1 MEQINIVYVDDKP
14 DPYLERYLDN
24 YYKKCRNMN
33 IKYSEV
39 IFESNNGYENL
50 LLRSEIKSANI
61 IFMDSLL
68 FENDTVGNHKFTG
81 EEMRMVLRKQYPY
94 IETILITQNEIDESI
109 EHIRKYSS
117 SRDKENFETY
127 YDRVIPT
134 KIGNAIRN
142 IITYRRSMEKI
153 NNNPSWESVI
163 KEKLSNC
170 LEGIDNYNEMT
181 KDDIDEVVKLLK
193 DIQEKYDV

>member
-1 MEQINIVYVDDKP
+1 MEQINMVYVDDKP

-24 YYKKCRNMN
+24 YYKKCSKVI

-39 IFESNNGYENL
+39 VFDSSKGYENL
-50 LLRSEIKSANI
+50 LLKDEIKSANI

-81 EEMRMVLRKQYPY
+81 EEMRMLLRKQYPY
-94 IETILITQNEIDESI
+94 IETVLITQNEIDDSI

-117 SRDKENFETY
+117 SRDKENYETY
-127 YDRVIPT
+127 YDRVIPI
-134 KIGNAIRN
+134 KINNAIRN

-153 NNNPSWESVI
+153 NDNPSWESVI

-170 LEGIDNYNEMT
+170 LEGINNYNEMT
-181 KDDIDEVVKLLK
+181 KDDIDEVVRLLK

>member
-1 MEQINIVYVDDKP
+1 MEQINMVYVDDKP

-24 YYKKCRNMN
+24 YYKKCSKVI

-39 IFESNNGYENL
+39 VFDSSKGYENL
-50 LLRSEIKSANI
+50 LLKDEIKSANI
-61 IFMDSLL
+61 IFIDSLL

-81 EEMRMVLRKQYPY
+81 EEMRMLLRKQYPY
-94 IETILITQNEIDESI
+94 IETILITQNEIDDSI

-117 SRDKENFETY
+117 SRDKENYETY
-127 YDRVIPT
+127 YDRVIPI
-134 KIGNAIRN
+134 KINNAIRN

-153 NNNPSWESVI
+153 NDNPSWESVI

-170 LEGIDNYNEMT
+170 LEGINNYNEMT
-181 KDDIDEVVKLLK
+181 KDDIDEVVRLLK

>member
-1 MEQINIVYVDDKP
+1 MEQINLVYVDDKP

-24 YYKKCRNMN
+24 YYKKCSKVI

-39 IFESNNGYENL
+39 VFDSSKGYENL
-50 LLRSEIKSANI
+50 LLKDEIKSANI

-81 EEMRMVLRKQYPY
+81 EEMRMLLRKQYPY
-94 IETILITQNEIDESI
+94 IETVLITQNEIDDSI

-117 SRDKENFETY
+117 SRDKENYETY
-127 YDRVIPT
+127 YDRVIPI
-134 KIGNAIRN
+134 KINNAIRN

-153 NNNPSWESVI
+153 NDNPSWESVI

-170 LEGIDNYNEMT
+170 LEGINNYNEMT
-181 KDDIDEVVKLLK
+181 KDDIDEVVRLLK

>member
-1 MEQINIVYVDDKP
+1 MVYVDDKP

-24 YYKKCRNMN
+24 YYKKCSKVI

-39 IFESNNGYENL
+39 VFDSSKGYENL
-50 LLRSEIKSANI
+50 LLKDEIKSANI

-81 EEMRMVLRKQYPY
+81 EEMRMLLRKQYPY
-94 IETILITQNEIDESI
+94 IETVLITQNEIDDSI

-117 SRDKENFETY
+117 SRDKENYETY
-127 YDRVIPT
+127 YDRVIPI
-134 KIGNAIRN
+134 KINNAIRN

-153 NNNPSWESVI
+153 NDNPSWESVI

-170 LEGIDNYNEMT
+170 LEGINNYNEMT
-181 KDDIDEVVKLLK
+181 KDDIDEVVRLLK